1 MELPHIGDQCS
12 EKACR
17 QLDFLPVKCD
27 GCKKSFCGQHW
38 TYEGHT
44 CPSPK
49 LKDVQVPVC
58 PLCDKPV
65 PSKPGSLPDEAV
77 SRHLDRDCRV
87 DQKKNPRCSKVK
99 CKIRELIRVDC
110 DQCGLNYCLKHRHP
124 QDHECPGKSKAS
136 MTASGRAAM
145 ARQQHQPPTTTVQQS
160 ISKFFTRQN
169 QPTPAPTA
177 AAASSRS
184 NNARQLQG
192 NLSEDEALARALQA
206 SMSETAQAA
215 STSTNGA
222 LSQEEQDRMLA
233 MALAQS
239 EREARGGGTTTTS
252 SNNSSNDKTCQIS

>member
-1 MELPHIGDQCS
+1 
-12 EKACR
+12 
-17 QLDFLPVKCD
+17 
-27 GCKKSFCGQHW
+27 
-38 TYEGHT
+38 
-44 CPSPK
+44 
-49 LKDVQVPVC
+49 
-58 PLCDKPV
+58 
-65 PSKPGSLPDEAV
+65 
-77 SRHLDRDCRV
+77 
-87 DQKKNPRCSKVK
+87 
-99 CKIRELIRVDC
+99 
-110 DQCGLNYCLKHRHP
+110 
-124 QDHECPGKSKAS
+124 

-169 QPTPAPTA
+169 QPTPAPAAVSA
-177 AAASSRS
+177 AAVSSRS

-215 STSTNGA
+215 SGSTNGA